1 MSVREKK
8 VIDGAVN
15 RRMSSTEQPAVWES
29 RRIPQII
36 EFPSPNDQFSNCIP
50 FFDIEAAA
58 GPFGE
63 EQNYV
68 DELSEH
74 EKWVKYDGKIT
85 RDMFAIRIT
94 GHSMEPRIHDGS
106 IAVFR
111 AGNALI
117 GSRQGKI
124 VLVQLF
130 DRFDPDTNSRFA
142 VKKYAS
148 TKKYDEN
155 GIFKHKS
162 ITLCPLNADFE
173 PIIIE
178 NTGENDVV
186 RVVGVFVGI
195 CEGNRKSLV

>member
-1 MSVREKK
+1 M
-8 VIDGAVN
+8 N
-15 RRMSSTEQPAVWES
+15 RRMSSTEQLAVWES

-36 EFPSPNDQFSNCIP
+36 EFPPQNEQFSTCMP
-50 FFDIEAAA
+50 YFDIEAAA

-74 EKWVKYDGKIT
+74 EKWVKYNGKIT
-85 RDMFAIRIT
+85 SDMYAFRIK
-94 GHSMEPRIHDGS
+94 GHSMEPRIPDGS
-106 IAVFR
+106 IAIFQ
-111 AGNALI
+111 AGNALA
-117 GSRQGKI
+117 GSRQGEI

-130 DRFDPDTNSRFA
+130 DRYNPDTNSRFA

-155 GIFKHKS
+155 GFFEHQN
-162 ITLCPLNADFE
+162 ITLSPINPDYQ

-178 NTGENDVV
+178 NEGGNDVFQV
-186 RVVGVFVGI
+186 IGEFSALL
-195 CEGNRKSLV
+195 EQ